1 MREQR
6 VTLECRS
13 SKHNNYRRMTDMFDL
28 EAFEAIAKK
37 SSPIYEYLG
46 LKLLSA
52 EEGVFQAQIPN
63 IPATGNHIGIMH
75 AGPLFALGEFL
86 GGLVVARY
94 LDNPQKFQPVVR
106 DLKIDFKAPAMTDI
120 TAEAH
125 FDASQALEMNAKLE
139 EKGKYDFQLKAVLS
153 DSNGTVVAETLGS
166 YALRNFLGR

>member
-1 MREQR
+1 
-6 VTLECRS
+6 
-13 SKHNNYRRMTDMFDL
+13 MFDL

-52 EEGVFQAQIPN
+52 EDGVFQAQILN
-63 IPATGNHIGIMH
+63 NPATGNHIGIMH

-94 LDNPQKFQPVVR
+94 LDKPDKFQPVVR

-125 FDASQALEMNAKLE
+125 FDTAQALEMNAKLE
-139 EKGKYDFQLKAVLS
+139 ETGKYDFQLNAVLS

-166 YALRNFLGR
+166 YALRNFLAR